1 MSDSIAF
8 AGSPLD
14 RVAVERRDSAWVEA
28 QLANPAARFLPLH
41 ALDPLVKLG
50 ETRALAW
57 ARAELFDDLEPK
69 PQPLLLGVDEGIAHF
84 VVDVSKVAEP
94 LPTLGLEGIAAF
106 EDLRSIAGELTTGE
120 VAIFAHARSLVDW
133 HARHQHCPVCSGDT
147 TTVLGGANR
156 RCIDCSAEHFPRTDP
171 VAIAVVVRGE
181 RCLLGRGPAWPDTMY
196 SALAGF
202 VELGETLE
210 EAVRREVYEESGV
223 KVGEVRYVKSQPWPF
238 PSSLMLGCIAQAESE
253 ELTID
258 HAELVDA
265 RWFELDEI
273 RKALAAEPGPLFVPP
288 PFAIANHLMQ
298 AWVDSFDR

>member
-1 MSDSIAF
+1 MTDPIAF
-8 AGSPLD
+8 SGSPLD
-14 RVAVERRDSAWVEA
+14 RAAIERRDPVWIEA
-28 QLANPAARFLPLH
+28 QLADPAARFLPLCS
-41 ALDPLVKLG
+41 LDPLVKLG

-57 ARAELFDDLEPK
+57 ARAELFDDLDPRPK
-69 PQPLLLGVDEGIAHF
+69 PMLLGVDDGIAHF
-84 VVDVSKVAEP
+84 AVDVSAVDEP
-94 LPTLGLEGIAAF
+94 VSTLGLEGIAAF
-106 EDLRSIAGELTTGE
+106 EDLRSIAGELTGGE

-133 HARHQHCPVCSGDT
+133 HARHQHCPACCGDT
-147 TTVLGGANR
+147 TPALGGANR

-202 VELGETLE
+202 VELGETVE

-223 KVGEVRYVKSQPWPF
+223 KVGDVRYVKSQPWPF

-253 ELTID
+253 EITVD

-265 RWFELDEI
+265 RWFGLDEI

-298 AWVDSFDR
+298 AWVDSFDG